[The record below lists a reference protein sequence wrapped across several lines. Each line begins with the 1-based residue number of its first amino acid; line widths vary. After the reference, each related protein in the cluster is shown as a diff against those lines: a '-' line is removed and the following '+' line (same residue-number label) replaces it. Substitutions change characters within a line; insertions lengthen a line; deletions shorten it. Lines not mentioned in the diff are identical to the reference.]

1 MRAQGYAFALLTAA
15 FFGAG
20 AVLANRVTREI
31 DPLLTTELN
40 LSIGAVLLAA
50 WLAAQ
55 RRPLVPRGLT
65 VRDRLRLGF
74 VSVVGTGLSL
84 VLVISG
90 LSRTSPVN
98 GGFLMQLQGPA
109 AVLASVLLLG
119 DRLRGWQSAGLAV
132 TLGGGVLVVLRDPG
146 AGFTAVGAGDALVLA
161 GAVLAGLAFLPAKS
175 LMAKVPPLQLALWR
189 LVPAAVVLLP
199 VLLLAPGELRR
210 HPTAGTIGLQLLL
223 AVTNFCLAYVTL
235 HLALER
241 LRPWE
246 TASVLQ
252 LEPAFTVLVALLA
265 LGLAPTPL
273 QWLGGVLMI
282 GGGLL
287 TNRPGPEP
295 APAPAP
301 AHDEAPEHD
310 RAPEPARDRAA
321 ADGPAPVPPH
331 DPGGGNPP
339 PPLPT
344 TPRPAYQNSRGT
356 TP

>member
-1 MRAQGYAFALLTAA
+1 MRTQGYAFALLTAA

-31 DPLLTTELN
+31 DPLLTTEIN
-40 LSIGAVLLAA
+40 LSIGAVLLAVQ
-50 WLAAQ
+50 LAVR
-55 RRPLVPRGLT
+55 RRPLVPRGLSG
-65 VRDRLRLGF
+65 RDWLRLAF
-74 VSVVGTGLSL
+74 VSVIGTGLSL
-84 VLVISG
+84 ALVISG

-98 GGFLMQLQGPA
+98 GGFLIQLQGPA

-119 DRLRGWQSAGLAV
+119 DRLRARQSAGLAV
-132 TLGGGVLVVLRDPG
+132 TLAGGVLVVLRDPG
-146 AGFTAVGAGDALVLA
+146 AGFTGVGAGDALVLA

-175 LMAKVPPLQLALWR
+175 LMAKVPALQLGLWR

-199 VLLLAPGELRR
+199 VLLLTPGPLRW

-252 LEPAFTVLVALLA
+252 LEPAFTVLVALVA

-273 QWLGGVLMI
+273 QLLGGALMI
-282 GGGLL
+282 GGGLVA
-287 TNRPGPEP
+287 NRP

-301 AHDEAPEHD
+301 AAGP
-310 RAPEPARDRAA
+310 APEPTPE
-321 ADGPAPVPPH
+321 PAPTPAH
-331 DPGGGNPP
+331 DPGSGDPP
-339 PPLPT
+339 PPVPT
-344 TPRPAYQNSRGT
+344 TRPAYQNSRGT

>member
-1 MRAQGYAFALLTAA
+1 MRTQGYVFALLTAA

-31 DPLLTTELN
+31 DPLLTTEIN
-40 LSIGAVLLAA
+40 LSIGAVLLAVQ
-50 WLAAQ
+50 LAVR

-65 VRDRLRLGF
+65 GRDWLRLGF

-84 VLVISG
+84 ALVISG

-98 GGFLMQLQGPA
+98 GGFLIQLQGPA

-119 DRLRGWQSAGLAV
+119 DRLRARQSAGLAV
-132 TLGGGVLVVLRDPG
+132 TLAGGVLVVLRDPG
-146 AGFTAVGAGDALVLA
+146 AGFTGVGTGDALVLA

-175 LMAKVPPLQLALWR
+175 LMAKVPALQLGLWR

-199 VLLLAPGELRR
+199 VLLLTPGPLRW

-273 QWLGGVLMI
+273 QLLGGALMI
-282 GGGLL
+282 GGGLVA
-287 TNRPGPEP
+287 NRPAPAPDAAP

-301 AHDEAPEHD
+301 
-310 RAPEPARDRAA
+310 EPA
-321 ADGPAPVPPH
+321 PTPVH
-331 DPGGGNPP
+331 DPGSGDPP
-339 PPLPT
+339 PPVPST
-344 TPRPAYQNSRGT
+344 RPAYQNSRGT

>member
-1 MRAQGYAFALLTAA
+1 MRTQGYAFALLTAA

-40 LSIGAVLLAA
+40 LSIGAVLLAGR
-50 WLAAQ
+50 LAVR
-55 RRPLVPRGLT
+55 RRPLVPSGLGG
-65 VRDRLRLGF
+65 RDWLRLGF

-84 VLVISG
+84 ALVISG

-98 GGFLMQLQGPA
+98 GGFLIQLQGPT

-119 DRLRGWQSAGLAV
+119 DRLRARQSAGLAV
-132 TLGGGVLVVLRDPG
+132 TLAGGVLVVLRDPG
-146 AGFTAVGAGDALVLA
+146 AGFTGVGSGDALVLA
-161 GAVLAGLAFLPAKS
+161 GAVLAGLAFLPAKA
-175 LMAKVPPLQLALWR
+175 LMATVPAPLLALWR

-199 VLLLAPGELRR
+199 VLLLAPGPLRW
-210 HPTAGTIGLQLLL
+210 HPTAGTLGLQLLL

-265 LGLAPTPL
+265 LGLAPTAL
-273 QWLGGVLMI
+273 QLLGGALMI

-287 TNRPGPEP
+287 ANRPAPATATAAP
-295 APAPAP
+295 PAAPPAAAPAPAP
-301 AHDEAPEHD
+301 AQ
-310 RAPEPARDRAA
+310 
-321 ADGPAPVPPH
+321 
-331 DPGGGNPP
+331 DPGGGTPP
-339 PPLPT
+339 PPVPT
-344 TPRPAYQNSRGT
+344 RPAYQNSRGT

>member
-1 MRAQGYAFALLTAA
+1 MRTQGYAFALLTAA

-40 LSIGAVLLAA
+40 LSIGAVLLAVQ
-50 WLAAQ
+50 LAVR

-65 VRDRLRLGF
+65 RADWLRLGF
-74 VSVVGTGLSL
+74 VSLVGTGLSL
-84 VLVISG
+84 ALVISG

-98 GGFLMQLQGPA
+98 GGFLIQLQGPT

-119 DRLRGWQSAGLAV
+119 DRLRGRQSAGLAV
-132 TLGGGVLVVLRDPG
+132 TLAGGVLVVLRDPG
-146 AGFTAVGAGDALVLA
+146 AGFTGVGTGDALVLA
-161 GAVLAGLAFLPAKS
+161 GAVLGGLAFLPAKS
-175 LMAKVPPLQLALWR
+175 LMAKVPPLQLGLWR

-199 VLLLAPGELRR
+199 VLLLSPGPLRW
-210 HPTAGTIGLQLLL
+210 HPTAGTLGLQLLL

-273 QWLGGVLMI
+273 QWLGGALMI

-287 TNRPGPEP
+287 ANRP
-295 APAPAP
+295 APAPK
-301 AHDEAPEHD
+301 
-310 RAPEPARDRAA
+310 
-321 ADGPAPVPPH
+321 PAPTTTPTPPPAPTPVH
-331 DPGGGNPP
+331 DPGVGDPP
-339 PPLPT
+339 PPVPST
-344 TPRPAYQNSRGT
+344 RPA
-356 TP
+356 

>member
-31 DPLLTTELN
+31 DPLLTTGLN
-40 LSIGAVLLAA
+40 LSIGAVLLATQ
-50 WLAAQ
+50 LAVR

-65 VRDRLRLGF
+65 GRDWIRLGF

-84 VLVISG
+84 ALVIGG

-98 GGFLMQLQGPA
+98 GGFLIQLQGPT

-132 TLGGGVLVVLRDPG
+132 TLAGGVLVVLRDPG
-146 AGFTAVGAGDALVLA
+146 AGFTSVGTGDLLVLA
-161 GAVLAGLAFLPAKS
+161 GAVLAGLAFLPAKT
-175 LMAKVPPLQLALWR
+175 LMAKVPALQLGLWR

-199 VLLLAPGELRR
+199 VLLLTPGPLRW
-210 HPTAGTIGLQLLL
+210 HPTAGTLGLQLLL

-273 QWLGGVLMI
+273 QLLGGVLMI

-287 TNRPGPEP
+287 ANRPAPTRGP
-295 APAPAP
+295 APATTPAP
-301 AHDEAPEHD
+301 ATLSAP
-310 RAPEPARDRAA
+310 AA
-321 ADGPAPVPPH
+321 TPAPASRPAH
-331 DPGGGNPP
+331 DPGDGDPP
-339 PPLPT
+339 PPVPT
-344 TPRPAYQNSRGT
+344 RPAYQNSRGT

>member
-1 MRAQGYAFALLTAA
+1 MRAQGYAYALLTAA

-40 LSIGAVLLAA
+40 LSIGAVLLAG

-65 VRDRLRLGF
+65 GRDRLRLGF

-146 AGFTAVGAGDALVLA
+146 AGFTAVGTGDALVLA

-199 VLLLAPGELRR
+199 VLLLAPGRLRW

-273 QWLGGVLMI
+273 QLLGGALMI

-287 TNRPGPEP
+287 ANRPAPEPAPAHDQAPEP
-295 APAPAP
+295 APAPAHDQAP
-301 AHDEAPEHD
+301 AE
-310 RAPEPARDRAA
+310 EPA
-321 ADGPAPVPPH
+321 PPH

-339 PPLPT
+339 PPLPS